1 MSKARNKIVGFLTI
15 VVLVAVVI
23 IISNSVYVVG
33 ENEYGVEMQF
43 GKIVDVKS
51 APGLYFK
58 TPFIKTAKTITK
70 AIQLY
75 DINPSDVITG
85 DKKSMIADVY
95 ILWKVVDPVKFYQ
108 TLNAS
113 RLNAQDR
120 TGVSVY
126 NATKS
131 VISSMTQDKIIAVR
145 GEKLTSLITEDANA
159 DMTGYGI
166 EIVQAQIK
174 ALDLPDDN
182 KEAVYERMISERN
195 NIAASYKAEGEAQ
208 AQKIRNDTDKQ
219 VTVLKANA
227 EREAAKTRAAGE
239 ASYMKIMKA
248 AYNDK
253 NKADFYNFTRSLD
266 ALKNSLKGGN
276 KTIMLDKESEL
287 AKLIYGVGME

>member
-1 MSKARNKIVGFLTI
+1 MSKVRNKIVGFLTI

-23 IISNSVYVVG
+23 IISNGVYVVG

-131 VISSMTQDKIIAVR
+131 VISSMTQDEIIAVR

>member
-1 MSKARNKIVGFLTI
+1 
-15 VVLVAVVI
+15 
-23 IISNSVYVVG
+23 
-33 ENEYGVEMQF
+33 
-43 GKIVDVKS
+43 
-51 APGLYFK
+51 
-58 TPFIKTAKTITK
+58 
-70 AIQLY
+70 
-75 DINPSDVITG
+75 
-85 DKKSMIADVY
+85 
-95 ILWKVVDPVKFYQ
+95 
-108 TLNAS
+108 
-113 RLNAQDR
+113 
-120 TGVSVY
+120 
-126 NATKS
+126 
-131 VISSMTQDKIIAVR
+131 
-145 GEKLTSLITEDANA
+145 
-159 DMTGYGI
+159 
-166 EIVQAQIK
+166 
-174 ALDLPDDN
+174 
-182 KEAVYERMISERN
+182 MISERN

>member
-1 MSKARNKIVGFLTI
+1 M
-15 VVLVAVVI
+15 
-23 IISNSVYVVG
+23 
-33 ENEYGVEMQF
+33 
-43 GKIVDVKS
+43 
-51 APGLYFK
+51 
-58 TPFIKTAKTITK
+58 
-70 AIQLY
+70 
-75 DINPSDVITG
+75 
-85 DKKSMIADVY
+85 
-95 ILWKVVDPVKFYQ
+95 DPVKFYQ

-131 VISSMTQDKIIAVR
+131 VISSMTQDEIIAVR

>member
-15 VVLVAVVI
+15 AVLVAVVI
-23 IISNSVYVVG
+23 IISNGVYVVG

-131 VISSMTQDKIIAVR
+131 VISSMTQDEIIAVR

-159 DMTGYGI
+159 DMMGYGI

>member
-15 VVLVAVVI
+15 AVLVAVVI
-23 IISNSVYVVG
+23 IISNGVYVVG

-131 VISSMTQDKIIAVR
+131 VISSMTQDEIIAVR

>member
-1 MSKARNKIVGFLTI
+1 MRNKIVGFLTI

-23 IISNSVYVVG
+23 IISNGVYVVG

-131 VISSMTQDKIIAVR
+131 VISSMTQDEIIAVR

>member
-23 IISNSVYVVG
+23 IISNGVYVVG

-131 VISSMTQDKIIAVR
+131 VISSMTQDEIIAVR

-159 DMTGYGI
+159 DMMGYGI

>member
-23 IISNSVYVVG
+23 IISNGVYVVG

-113 RLNAQDR
+113 RFNAQDR

-131 VISSMTQDKIIAVR
+131 VISSMTQDEIIAVR

>member
-23 IISNSVYVVG
+23 IISNGVYVVG

-131 VISSMTQDKIIAVR
+131 VISSMTQDEIIAVR